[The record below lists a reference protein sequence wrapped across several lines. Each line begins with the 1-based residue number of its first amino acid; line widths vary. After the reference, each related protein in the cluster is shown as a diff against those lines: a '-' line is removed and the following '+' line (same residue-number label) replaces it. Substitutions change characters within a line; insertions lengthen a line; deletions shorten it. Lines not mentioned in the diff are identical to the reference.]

1 MTSLLNVKNLSV
13 VQGKSILN
21 SITFDLKAGDL
32 LLVLGPSGAGK
43 STLLRCLNQLQSV
56 SSGTIELHGTNINQL
71 DVCNLR
77 RRVGMVFQAP
87 TLFPGTVQDNIAK
100 GPMLEG
106 KAVSQNDIGQLAN
119 DVGLDSEM
127 LLQDAESLSMGEQQ
141 RVAFA
146 QTLANHPEVLLL
158 DEPTSALDPSAVLTI
173 ENLIQKINRDLNR
186 TVVMV
191 THNIQQ
197 ALRLNAETLILLE
210 GQVIAK
216 GPIQEL
222 VADQTDETLGRFFK
236 GRLNREGGYDGV

>member
-43 STLLRCLNQLQSV
+43 STLLRCLNRLQPL
-56 SSGTIELHGTNINQL
+56 SSGIIELQGTNIIRL
-71 DVCNLR
+71 DVCHLR
-77 RRVGMVFQAP
+77 RRIGMVFQTP
-87 TLFPGTVQDNIAK
+87 TLLSATVQENIAK
-100 GPMLEG
+100 GPALEG
-106 KAVSQNDIGQLAN
+106 KTASQNDVEQLAT
-119 DVGLDSEM
+119 DVGLNSEM
-127 LLQDAESLSMGEQQ
+127 LLRDAESLSIGEQQ

-173 ENLIQKINRDLNR
+173 EKLVQKIHREMNR

-197 ALRLNAETLILLE
+197 ALRLNAETLLLLD
-210 GQVIAK
+210 GKVAAK
-216 GPIQEL
+216 GPIQDL
-222 VADQTDETLGRFFK
+222 MTNQTDETLVRFFE
-236 GRLNREGGYDGV
+236 GRLNREGGTNGV